1 MRVLIVHHGRLPAPG
16 QPVTGG
22 ALRAWNH
29 GRALQAAGFEVAY
42 LTRHQDAPGGFRSPP
57 DLVRKAGALRPDRV
71 LAVQIEDVPA
81 LAALRLPLAVDLYA
95 PRLIEGA
102 YSGTLA
108 REATQTLHA
117 LSLGDVFLVSNVR
130 QRWHWLGLLALA
142 GIDTRQDPT
151 LTLPLVSPVAPPPR
165 PPMEPRV
172 VTGGAR
178 WPWQDPTP
186 GLRAA
191 LRALD
196 RLGRGELWWY
206 GGPPLLG
213 EGDSSA
219 PERLEHPRLRQP
231 GWLGW
236 DQLLAEYSESTL
248 AFDWMTPNPERSMA
262 LSFRQVDW
270 LACGLPI
277 LTGPDSALG
286 DLLGEAGWTV
296 SEEAVEET
304 LCDALSDPAGLA
316 SRATAALQLAR
327 GPLSP
332 AVALAPLVAWM
343 AKPTRHPRG
352 SSLLVDAARE
362 SREAASAGAR
372 AEAAGEASARA
383 EAEVELKRQEVTRLN
398 GQVQDLIEVNTRLS
412 RAIDEVAGFKREAIA
427 VLGGQSE
434 RAHRTLREAER
445 EVGLLRADLEKKSAE
460 LLSMDE
466 LRARLEH
473 DVENLRK
480 EVVKLRQRGLFGRA

>member
-1 MRVLIVHHGRLPAPG
+1 
-16 QPVTGG
+16 
-22 ALRAWNH
+22 
-29 GRALQAAGFEVAY
+29 
-42 LTRHQDAPGGFRSPP
+42 
-57 DLVRKAGALRPDRV
+57 
-71 LAVQIEDVPA
+71 
-81 LAALRLPLAVDLYA
+81 
-95 PRLIEGA
+95 
-102 YSGTLA
+102 
-108 REATQTLHA
+108 
-117 LSLGDVFLVSNVR
+117 
-130 QRWHWLGLLALA
+130 
-142 GIDTRQDPT
+142 
-151 LTLPLVSPVAPPPR
+151 
-165 PPMEPRV
+165 
-172 VTGGAR
+172 
-178 WPWQDPTP
+178 
-186 GLRAA
+186 
-191 LRALD
+191 
-196 RLGRGELWWY
+196 
-206 GGPPLLG
+206 
-213 EGDSSA
+213 
-219 PERLEHPRLRQP
+219 
-231 GWLGW
+231 
-236 DQLLAEYSESTL
+236 
-248 AFDWMTPNPERSMA
+248 
-262 LSFRQVDW
+262 
-270 LACGLPI
+270 
-277 LTGPDSALG
+277 
-286 DLLGEAGWTV
+286 V

-372 AEAAGEASARA
+372 AEAAVEASARA